1 MDTGSIPAELLLVKI
16 CPIHK
21 GGNKSAPKNY
31 RPVALTSHVIKIFER
46 VLRKAIVRHLD
57 RYDILPSGQHGSRA
71 LRSTLTQLLAHWDT
85 VLDGLE
91 KGNGVDC
98 VYLDFSKA
106 FDKVETGV
114 LLHKLRDARIT
125 GKTGKWLAAFLDSSH
140 RKQAVAVEGVLS
152 SLSPVVSGV
161 PQGTV
166 LGPVLFLLHIADI
179 ASHVSA
185 ETRVSSYVDDTRVQ
199 RSISDP
205 NQDCKALQEDLQTI
219 YNWAEKVNMT
229 FNSEKFECVR
239 YWPGTS
245 PPDFFYQAPDLTK
258 IEEKTQLRDLG
269 VEISSDL
276 KFNDYISNIVTS
288 ASMMVGWAMRTFRK
302 RSRATMMTIWK
313 SLVQPKLDYC
323 SQLWSPSDQA
333 SIALLE
339 GVQRSFTSKIAGME
353 GKDYMDRLAS
363 LSLYSQE
370 RRRERY
376 QVIFI
381 WKIGQGLVHGYNL
394 EFISQIYLT
403 NCGRFYG
410 CCMWI
415 S

>member
-1 MDTGSIPAELLLVKI
+1 
-16 CPIHK
+16 
-21 GGNKSAPKNY
+21 
-31 RPVALTSHVIKIFER
+31 
-46 VLRKAIVRHLD
+46 
-57 RYDILPSGQHGSRA
+57 
-71 LRSTLTQLLAHWDT
+71 
-85 VLDGLE
+85 
-91 KGNGVDC
+91 
-98 VYLDFSKA
+98 
-106 FDKVETGV
+106 
-114 LLHKLRDARIT
+114 
-125 GKTGKWLAAFLDSSH
+125 
-140 RKQAVAVEGVLS
+140 
-152 SLSPVVSGV
+152 
-161 PQGTV
+161 
-166 LGPVLFLLHIADI
+166 
-179 ASHVSA
+179 
-185 ETRVSSYVDDTRVQ
+185 
-199 RSISDP
+199 
-205 NQDCKALQEDLQTI
+205 
-219 YNWAEKVNMT
+219 MT
-229 FNSEKFECVR
+229 FNSDKFECVR

-339 GVQRSFTSKIAGME
+339 G
-353 GKDYMDRLAS
+353 KDYMDRLAS

-370 RRRERY
+370 RRREHY

-394 EFISQIYLT
+394 EFTHSDRRGRMVIPHLVPRRACASVRRARESSLAVKGARIFNPFLPTRPCCCFNFQAVLGNPFCRLVLRFFRYICIIYQ
-403 NCGRFYG
+403 C
-410 CCMWI
+410 
-415 S
+415 